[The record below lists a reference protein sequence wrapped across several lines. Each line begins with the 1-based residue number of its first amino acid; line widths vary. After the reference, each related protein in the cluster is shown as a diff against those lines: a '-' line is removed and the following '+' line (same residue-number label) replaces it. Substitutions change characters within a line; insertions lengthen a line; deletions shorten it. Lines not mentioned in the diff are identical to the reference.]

1 MNRPQTHPA
10 PDSLPNLG
18 LLALATLLTV
28 YLLNQFEPC
37 RPPLLCTGGVLFGGG
52 LLLLLLG
59 VRSRQSGRNYA
70 AAALLPLGLFW
81 LSLISYEVFP
91 EYGLGRHPDG
101 ITMFAYLSL
110 WGMFMAVLFLGSFRQ
125 NPVVQSL
132 YGTMMFSFLALAMD
146 HLRSDEVFLALG
158 GVTGLGAS
166 CVAFYLALAQYLE
179 QHYGVPVLP
188 LGNGCGAEE
197 ENFGERPDDS

>member
-1 MNRPQTHPA
+1 MTPPPITPA
-10 PDSLPNLG
+10 RDSLPNLG
-18 LLALATLLTV
+18 LLALAALLVV
-28 YLLNQFEPC
+28 YLLNQFETC
-37 RPPLLCTGGVLFGGG
+37 RPPLLCTGGVLFTGG

-59 VRSRQSGRNYA
+59 VRSQQSGRNYA

-91 EYGLGRHPDG
+91 EFGLGRHPDG

-125 NPVVQSL
+125 NPVVQAL

-146 HLRSDEVFLALG
+146 HLRNDQVFLALG
-158 GVTGLGAS
+158 SLTGLGAG
-166 CVAFYLALAQYLE
+166 CVALYLALAQYLE
-179 QHYGVPVLP
+179 ERCGFPVLP
-188 LGNGCGAEE
+188 LGSGCCAAEE
-197 ENFGERPDDS
+197 KDRDGS